1 MIKRSIYLQ
10 LVAMLIG
17 IVLISNVVVMFT
29 FVFTTE
35 RGMLAEMEE
44 ALSELTTQLKSLHEA
59 GALPLERI
67 PLMLQAGYFRASVFD
82 TLEAVQSAK
91 LVRHFF
97 RPQDLELL
105 AIIGEVR
112 SSVYSRMTFRLP
124 ASIVRLDGREGVRY
138 LFVHPNLGKLAA
150 NFRPIIIRMNL
161 VSLVVGSV
169 MVLVAAKYIVR
180 PVRELSEATKQVS
193 QGNFAV
199 NIKTNRRD
207 EIGQLVA
214 GFNSMAKELR
224 SIEILRSDFIA
235 AISHE
240 FRTPLTSIKGFTK
253 LIGET
258 ESGELRQEYAAIVAD
273 ETDRLASLA
282 SSILQM
288 SELESGAGE
297 FPKHPFRL
305 DEQLRKVIVLLE
317 MQWSKKLLDLTVDL
331 EIVECLANEDLLF
344 QVWLNILDNAIKFSP
359 EASRVEIRLITDR
372 DTCTCVIRDFGTGIK
387 REHQARVFE
396 KFYKGEKARVTPGS
410 GLGLSI
416 AKRIVELHGGE
427 VSLQSVPSQGT
438 TVTVKLPK
446 QRR

>member
-1 MIKRSIYLQ
+1 MIRRSIYLQ

-17 IVLISNVVVMFT
+17 IVFISNVVVMFT

-44 ALSELTTQLKSLHEA
+44 ALSELTTQLKSLHA
-59 GALPLERI
+59 TGALPLEQI
-67 PLMLQAGYFRASVFD
+67 PVMLQAGYFRASVFR
-82 TLEAVQSAK
+82 TLDEVRAAK

-97 RPQDLELL
+97 RPEDLELL
-105 AIIGEVR
+105 AAEGEVR
-112 SSVYSRMTFRLP
+112 SSVYNRMTFRLP
-124 ASIVRLDGREGVRY
+124 ASLVRLGGRESEGY

-150 NFRPIIIRMNL
+150 NFRSVIIRMNL

-180 PVRELSEATKQVS
+180 PVKDLSEATKQVS
-193 QGNFAV
+193 QGNFEV

-214 GFNSMAKELR
+214 GFNSMAQELR
-224 SIEILRSDFIA
+224 SIEILRSDFIS

-258 ESGELRQEYAAIVAD
+258 ESSELRQEYAAIVAD

-288 SELESGAGE
+288 SELESGPGE
-297 FPKHPFRL
+297 FPKRLFRL

-317 MQWSKKLLDLTVDL
+317 MQWSKKHLDLTVDL
-331 EIVECLANEDLLF
+331 EIVECYANEDLLF

-359 EASRVEIRLITDR
+359 EASRVEVHLS
-372 DTCTCVIRDFGTGIK
+372 TCADAISCVIRDFGAGIK

-396 KFYKGEKARVTPGS
+396 KFYKAEKARVTSGS

-427 VSLQSVPSQGT
+427 VSLQSAPLQGT